1 MFLHGKFLDYGSRLL
16 SYYQVSTIST
26 LYLLY
31 LRNIY
36 IYNIYQN
43 YDVAWDPMDEVFP
56 KMAKCQFNRH
66 GPGGGIQVGIYY
78 KWTTCIPMNHRVILL
93 RTTTPSACSPST
105 S

>member
-26 LYLLY
+26 LSTVSTRYLY
-31 LRNIY
+31 LQY
-36 IYNIYQN
+36 IYQN

-66 GPGGGIQVGIYY
+66 GPGGGIQVSIYIY
-78 KWTTCIPMNHRVILL
+78 LYHHHVILL

>member
-66 GPGGGIQVGIYY
+66 GPGGGIQVSIYLH
-78 KWTTCIPMNHRVILL
+78 INMNHRVILL

>member
-66 GPGGGIQVGIYY
+66 GPGGGIQVSIYIY
-78 KWTTCIPMNHRVILL
+78 LYHQHVVLL
-93 RTTTPSACSPST
+93 RTTTRSACSPST

>member
-66 GPGGGIQVGIYY
+66 GPGGGIQVSIYIY
-78 KWTTCIPMNHRVILL
+78 LHINMNHRVILL